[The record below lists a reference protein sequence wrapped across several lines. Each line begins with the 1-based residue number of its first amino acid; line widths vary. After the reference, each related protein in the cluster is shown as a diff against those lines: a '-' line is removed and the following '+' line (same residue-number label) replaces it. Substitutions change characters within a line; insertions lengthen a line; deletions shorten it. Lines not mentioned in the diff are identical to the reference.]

1 MKTRGRWL
9 LLALALQ
16 ALPVFAQVV
25 PDESVFIGVPFVRNV
40 AVTHQPEMTFP
51 MEAQRRNQG
60 GRMVV
65 AVLVGPDGVP
75 QRHRI
80 LEADPPLVFDA
91 MVRDALPDFRFSL
104 ASRNGKPIA
113 YETRLTLTL
122 APR

>member
-1 MKTRGRWL
+1 MNLRALWL
-9 LLALALQ
+9 VLALLAHPVQ
-16 ALPVFAQVV
+16 AQTPAE
-25 PDESVFIGVPFVRNV
+25 ESVFIGVPFVRNV

-51 MEAQRRNQG
+51 LEAQRRNQG
-60 GRMVV
+60 GKLVV

-80 LEADPPLVFDA
+80 LEAEPPLVFDA

-113 YETRLTLTL
+113 YETRLTLNL

>member
-1 MKTRGRWL
+1 MKTGARWL
-9 LLALALQ
+9 LLTLALQ
-16 ALPVFAQVV
+16 VLPAFAQAV
-25 PDESVFIGVPFVRNV
+25 PDESVFVGVPFVRNV

-80 LEADPPLVFDA
+80 LEADPPLVFDT

>member
-1 MKTRGRWL
+1 MNLRALWL
-9 LLALALQ
+9 VLALLAPPALAQ
-16 ALPVFAQVV
+16 TPVE
-25 PDESVFIGVPFVRNV
+25 ESVFIGVPFVRNV

-51 MEAQRRNQG
+51 LEAQRRNQG
-60 GRMVV
+60 GKVVV
-65 AVLVGPDGVP
+65 AVLVGPDGAP

-80 LEADPPLVFDA
+80 LEAEPPLVFDA
-91 MVRDALPDFRFSL
+91 MVREALPDFRFSL

>member
-1 MKTRGRWL
+1 MKIRTRWL
-9 LLALALQ
+9 WLVLALR
-16 ALPVFAQVV
+16 ALPVPAQAATE
-25 PDESVFIGVPFVRNV
+25 ESVFVGVPFVRNV

-51 MEAQRRNQG
+51 LEAQRRNQG
-60 GRMVV
+60 GKLVV
-65 AVLVGPDGVP
+65 AVLVGPDGAP

-80 LEADPPLVFDA
+80 LEADPPLVFDN